1 MQSFHAL
8 PSHTTCPTQ
17 PRFTPQDA
25 RGSLVRKSF
34 CACDT
39 AQAMMQEI
47 LCQWGLNSVSSPSLH
62 PEGQGWRLKL
72 ATL

>member
-1 MQSFHAL
+1 MGAEFHAL
-8 PSHTTCPTQ
+8 PSHTTR

-34 CACDT
+34 CA
-39 AQAMMQEI
+39 
-47 LCQWGLNSVSSPSLH
+47 LCQWGLNLVPSPSLH
-62 PEGQGWRLKL
+62 PEGQGLRLKL